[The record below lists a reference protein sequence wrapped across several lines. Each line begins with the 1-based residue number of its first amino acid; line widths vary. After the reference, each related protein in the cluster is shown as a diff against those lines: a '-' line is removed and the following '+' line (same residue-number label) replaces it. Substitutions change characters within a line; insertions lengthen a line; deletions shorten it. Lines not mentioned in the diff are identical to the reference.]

1 MPLLISQI
9 VWYPMS
15 SIAKKF
21 FVASLVYLILGLLG
35 QAIAIFDVWLGF
47 NRLAYTAVATTE
59 QILLAGWLTQLAVTL
74 IYDRW
79 RAPAELPAGDPSVQA
94 GIADHST
101 SMIVFWLFNLGLPLV
116 IIGQPGLA
124 LFGGRWLGPV
134 AAFGGLLQLL
144 AGLVF
149 VREIWR
155 CFKSQ

>member
-1 MPLLISQI
+1 
-9 VWYPMS
+9 MS
-15 SIAKKF
+15 PIAKKF
-21 FVASLVYLILGLLG
+21 FVASLVYLILGLLA
-35 QAIAIFDVWLGF
+35 QVVAVFDVWLGF
-47 NRLAYTAVATTE
+47 NPLAYTAVATTE
-59 QILLAGWLTQLAVTL
+59 QILLVGWLTQLAVSL

-79 RAPAELPAGDPSVQA
+79 LVPAESPAADQNAQA
-94 GIADHST
+94 GTADYAV

-116 IIGQPGLA
+116 IAGQPGLA

-155 CFKSQ
+155 CFKS

>member
-1 MPLLISQI
+1 
-9 VWYPMS
+9 MS
-15 SIAKKF
+15 PIAKKF
-21 FVASLVYLILGLLG
+21 FVASLVYLMLGLLA

-47 NRLAYTAVATTE
+47 NPLAYTAVAATE
-59 QILLAGWLTQLAVTL
+59 QILLVGWLTQLAVTL

-79 RAPAELPAGDPSVQA
+79 LAPAELPVGDPNAQA
-94 GIADHST
+94 GIANHST

-116 IIGQPGLA
+116 ILGQPGLA

-144 AGLVF
+144 AGLVL

-155 CFKSQ
+155 CFKSR